1 MQRLVAILAGM
12 AWQAC
17 RRMWRATAD
26 CPSSTCSFR
35 VQCRAVEAGLRLT
48 LMLMLERALCRSQ
61 NILLSTEGCAK
72 IADAGA

>member
-1 MQRLVAILAGM
+1 MLM
-12 AWQAC
+12 
-17 RRMWRATAD
+17 
-26 CPSSTCSFR
+26 
-35 VQCRAVEAGLRLT
+35 LT